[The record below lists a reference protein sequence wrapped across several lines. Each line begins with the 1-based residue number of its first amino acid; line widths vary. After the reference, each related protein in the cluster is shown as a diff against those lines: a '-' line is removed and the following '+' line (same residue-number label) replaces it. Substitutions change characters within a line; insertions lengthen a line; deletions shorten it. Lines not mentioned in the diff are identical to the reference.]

1 METQYSHLD
10 FDERIKAEYFLAHG
24 ATKAAVA
31 RLLGRHRSTIGRECK
46 RASRSG
52 LGHYIAHFGQLAYAQ
67 GRRHAGRLRRKFG
80 CDLSTPI
87 WQRVIADLRNDLSP
101 EQSAGRMRYLDG
113 LLAPSSARSPLYA
126 SHTTVYRAIYD
137 LPRSAER
144 AMLTRLLRQSTSG
157 RRRRHRGSSRHTGL
171 QNTTPL
177 SERPQE
183 VELRLS
189 IGHWEGDLIR
199 GAGNKSAVGTLVER
213 ASRLTILVPL
223 RSACAKDVHDGFLR
237 ALRKL
242 PKCARLS
249 LTYDRGSE
257 MAMHQELSRAL
268 DMPIYFC
275 PAYSPGSRGTNENTN
290 GLLRQYLPKGTD
302 LSVHTPSDLAAIQRK
317 LNKRPRRIL
326 QFQTPQ
332 ERFDLLLAEAVSL
345 QA

>member
-1 METQYSHLD
+1 MKTYSHLD
-10 FDERIKAEYFLAHG
+10 FEERIKTEYFLAHG
-24 ATKAAVA
+24 ASKAAVA
-31 RLLGRHRSTIGRECK
+31 RLLGRDRSTIGRECR
-46 RASRSG
+46 RAAQSG
-52 LGHYIAHFGQLAYAQ
+52 LPNYVAHFGQLAYAQ
-67 GRRHAGRLRRKFG
+67 ARRHAGRLRRKFG

-87 WQRVIADLRNDLSP
+87 WRRVIADLRDDLSP
-101 EQSAGRMRYLDG
+101 EQSAGRMRHLHC
-113 LLAPSSARSPLYA
+113 LLAGSLPRSPLYA
-126 SHTTVYRAIYD
+126 SHTTVYRAIYE
-137 LPRSAER
+137 LPRSPER

-157 RRRRHRGSSRHTGL
+157 RRRRRPSSRHTGL

-177 SERPQE
+177 SERPPE
-183 VELRLS
+183 VNLRLT
-189 IGHWEGDLIR
+189 IGHWEGDLIK
-199 GAGNKSAVGTLVER
+199 GSGNKSAVGTLVER

-242 PKCARLS
+242 PPCARLS

-275 PAYSPGSRGTNENTN
+275 PPYSPGSRGTNENTN

-302 LSVHTPSDLAAIQRK
+302 LSAHSASDLAAIQRK

-332 ERFDLLLAEAVSL
+332 EQFDLLLAEALSL

>member
-1 METQYSHLD
+1 MQTQYSHLD
-10 FDERIKAEYFLAHG
+10 FEERIKTEYFLAHG
-24 ATKAAVA
+24 ASKAAVA
-31 RLLGRHRSTIGRECK
+31 RLLGRHRSSIGRECR
-46 RASRSG
+46 RAARPG
-52 LGHYIAHFGQLAYAQ
+52 LRNYIAHFGQLAYAQ

-87 WQRVIADLRNDLSP
+87 WQRVIADLRDDLSP
-101 EQSAGRMRYLDG
+101 EQSAGRMRYLDS
-113 LLAPSSARSPLYA
+113 LLAESSPRSPLYA
-126 SHTTVYRAIYD
+126 SHTTVYRAIYE
-137 LPRSAER
+137 LPRSGER
-144 AMLTRLLRQSTSG
+144 AMLTRLLRQSTGG
-157 RRRRHRGSSRHTGL
+157 RRRRRASSRHTGL
-171 QNTTPL
+171 HNTTPL
-177 SERPQE
+177 SERPLE
-183 VELRLS
+183 VNLRLTV
-189 IGHWEGDLIR
+189 GHWEGDLIK

-242 PKCARLS
+242 PPCARLS

-257 MAMHQELSRAL
+257 MAMHQALSRAL

-302 LSVHTPSDLAAIQRK
+302 LSVHTASDLAAIQRK

-332 ERFDLLLAEAVSL
+332 ERFDLLLAAALSL